1 MQQASDL
8 HPCSLNPQG
17 FQLCRLGGLGD
28 LAAAG
33 AAWARD
39 PGAAR
44 ALGANIWAEVLC
56 DSGAWVHVDPLLG
69 WVDTCATPAYVKCT
83 RASSQ

>member
-1 MQQASDL
+1 MKPSRAL
-8 HPCSLNPQG
+8 A
-17 FQLCRLGGLGD
+17 CRLGGLGD
-28 LAAAG
+28 LAVAG

-39 PGAAR
+39 VGAAR

-69 WVDTCATPAYVKCT
+69 WVDTCATVA
-83 RASSQ
+83 